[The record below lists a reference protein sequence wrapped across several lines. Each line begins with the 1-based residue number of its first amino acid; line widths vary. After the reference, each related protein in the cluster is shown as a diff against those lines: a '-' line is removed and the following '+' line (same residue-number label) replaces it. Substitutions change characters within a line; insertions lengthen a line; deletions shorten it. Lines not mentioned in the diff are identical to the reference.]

1 MKFQHK
7 IAKCLTAAFL
17 LGSVTVL
24 TGCEDFLQKDV
35 PNDTTEEEWWQTVGQ
50 LNTALNSIYKTI
62 PSGLILYQNSDDS
75 STTPGAASNTIV
87 EREALTDNCIGS
99 PDYINFSSYDSG
111 TVPTSDILARTLW
124 FNRWRGIRRAC
135 RFLENYHRAF
145 VPTSYKAQVTR
156 MAAEARACRAFYH
169 LDLFLHFG
177 NIPIVETPTLPS
189 EQELS
194 RESADRIVSW
204 ITAEFE
210 TAAGNLPVKG
220 GPGYTATEAWRWTQ
234 DACYA
239 YMSYLY
245 LYVGD
250 WANAKKWAS
259 KVIDEGRYQLMRVET
274 DEGTAPY
281 AVHHSAYSTLFIAKN
296 FEGTAAGNNTE
307 AIFIKNNGAQQ
318 VRARLAPYG
327 NTSGGSVDSPT
338 ASLVNEYELL
348 DGRTLD
354 ELDDVTRDALI
365 RNPKALPRDP
375 RLEATVLFPN
385 ENFINVRPDPWTSG
399 SLDQVGRINS
409 SMTGYWVKKWG
420 NYRDWVDKRGDTQ
433 GINDFYLMRYAV
445 VLLNYVEAAIELNQ
459 LSDENIYTYLN
470 DIRTRAGM
478 PEVDREKY
486 KTQEKLRELVR
497 RERRVE
503 LAFEGHRLFDIRRWK
518 IGTQVMNGPVLGAY
532 NPNTGKQHQAK
543 VRVFNERDYLWPI
556 PAEEISM
563 NPNMEQNPGY

>member
-1 MKFQHK
+1 
-7 IAKCLTAAFL
+7 
-17 LGSVTVL
+17 
-24 TGCEDFLQKDV
+24 
-35 PNDTTEEEWWQTVGQ
+35 
-50 LNTALNSIYKTI
+50 
-62 PSGLILYQNSDDS
+62 
-75 STTPGAASNTIV
+75 
-87 EREALTDNCIGS
+87 
-99 PDYINFSSYDSG
+99 
-111 TVPTSDILARTLW
+111 
-124 FNRWRGIRRAC
+124 
-135 RFLENYHRAF
+135 
-145 VPTSYKAQVTR
+145 
-156 MAAEARACRAFYH
+156 MAAEVRACRAFYH

-194 RESADRIVSW
+194 RESAERIVNW
-204 ITAEFE
+204 IAGEFE
-210 TAAGNLPVKG
+210 TAAGDLPVKD

-239 YMSYLY
+239 YISYLY

-250 WANAKKWAS
+250 WANAKKWAW
-259 KVIDEGRYQLMRVET
+259 KVIEGGHYKLMRAET

-281 AVHHSAYSTLFIAKN
+281 TVHHSAYSTLFIAKN

-307 AIFIKNNGAQQ
+307 AIFLKNNGAQQ
-318 VRARLAPYG
+318 VRGRLAPYG
-327 NTSGGSVDSPT
+327 GTAGGVVDSPT

-354 ELDDVTRDALI
+354 ELDDATRNELI

-375 RLEATVLFPN
+375 RLTATILFPN
-385 ENFINVRPDPWTSG
+385 ENFINVCPDPWTPG

-409 SMTGYWVKKWG
+409 TMTGYWVKKWG

-445 VLLNYVEAAIELNQ
+445 VLLNYVEAAIELNE
-459 LSDENIYTYLN
+459 LSDENIYTFLN

-478 PEVDREKY
+478 PEVDRTKY
-486 KTQEKLRELVR
+486 KTQAKLRELVR

-556 PAEEISM
+556 PADEMSM

>member
-7 IAKCLTAAFL
+7 IAKYLTAAFL
-17 LGSVTVL
+17 LGSVIFL

-35 PNDTTEEEWWQTVGQ
+35 PNDTTEEEWWQTIGQ
-50 LNTALNSIYKTI
+50 LKTALNSIYRTI
-62 PSGLILYQNSDDS
+62 PSGLIIYRNSDDD
-75 STTPGAASNTIV
+75 STAPGAASNTLI
-87 EREALTDNCIGS
+87 EREAITDNCIGS
-99 PDYINFSSYDSG
+99 ADYVNFSNYDSG

-145 VPTSYKAQVTR
+145 VPTSSKAEVTR

-177 NIPIVETPTLPS
+177 NIPIVDTPTLPS

-194 RESADRIVSW
+194 RESTERIVDW
-204 ITAEFE
+204 IASEFE

-220 GPGYTATEAWRWTQ
+220 GDGYSAPEAWRWTQ

-245 LYVGD
+245 LYVAD
-250 WANAKKWAS
+250 WENAKKWAW
-259 KVIDEGRYQLMRVET
+259 KVIEEDRYSLMRIET
-274 DEGTAPY
+274 NEGTSPY
-281 AVHHSAYSTLFIAKN
+281 TVHHSAYATLFISKN
-296 FEGTAAGNNTE
+296 FTGTAGDNTE
-307 AIFIKNNGAQQ
+307 AIFLKEKGVTQS
-318 VRARLAPYG
+318 RFRLAPAG
-327 NTSGGSVDSPT
+327 TGGGSVVSPT
-338 ASLVNEYELL
+338 ASLINEYELL

-354 ELDDVTRDALI
+354 ELDEATRNELI

-375 RLEATVLFPN
+375 RMEATILFPN
-385 ENFINVRPDPWTSG
+385 EKFINVCPDPWTPG
-399 SLDQVGRINS
+399 SVDQIGRANS
-409 SMTGYWVKKWG
+409 TMTGYWVKKWG
-420 NYRDWVDKRGDTQ
+420 NYRDWVSNRGEQT
-433 GINDFYLMRYAV
+433 GVNDFYLMRYAV
-445 VLLNYVEAAIELNQ
+445 VLLNYVEAAIEMNQ
-459 LSDENIYTYLN
+459 LSDENIYTFLD

-478 PEVDREKY
+478 PKVDREKY

-556 PAEEISM
+556 PADEMSM